1 MHILEIIAPMAAFAV
16 LFILFAVTRPP
27 RRCSGGC
34 AGCTRSCGTG
44 EGAQH
49 D

>member
-1 MHILEIIAPMAAFAV
+1 MDILEIVAPMGAFAV

-27 RRCSGGC
+27 RKCPGGC
-34 AGCTRSCGTG
+34 VGCTRSCGTG
-44 EGAQH
+44 GGASH